1 VALVE
6 MIGELGGTFG
16 HGVTYDANLHT
27 TLRRRY
33 PFVDTNEIGRFARRE
48 KTHSFLGGWR
58 ERPQMM
64 GLQLPRQL
72 FGI

>member
-33 PFVDTNEIGRFARRE
+33 RSGCGQDERAGA
-48 KTHSFLGGWR
+48 GGAGPADR
-58 ERPQMM
+58 GGAER
-64 GLQLPRQL
+64 
-72 FGI
+72 

>member
-33 PFVDTNEIGRFARRE
+33 PSDSSACV
-48 KTHSFLGGWR
+48 
-58 ERPQMM
+58 ERNAAA
-64 GLQLPRQL
+64 LN
-72 FGI
+72 I